1 MAARV
6 AVLSDSHVGQR
17 ISVYPDDFL
26 ARLKEF
32 DLIIHAGDHTNAASY
47 AALKSVGEIAAVR
60 GNMDEI
66 ELSSKLPARIVLD
79 IEGMRVGV
87 IHGWGSS
94 EGLAEKVRQEFGGAE
109 GPVDII
115 IFGHSHRP
123 CDEIIAGVRMLNPG
137 AFSGNLSS
145 DKGSWG
151 ILTIRDGSAEWEIVA
166 VE

>member
-1 MAARV
+1 MTTRV

-26 ARLKEF
+26 ARLKNF
-32 DLIIHAGDHTNAASY
+32 DLIIHAGDHANAASF
-47 AALKSVGEIAAVR
+47 AALKSVGEVAAVR

-66 ELSSKLPARIVLD
+66 ELSSHLPARIVLE
-79 IEGMRVGV
+79 IEGMRIGV
-87 IHGWGSS
+87 IHGWGPS
-94 EGLAEKVRQEFGGAE
+94 EGLANKVRQEFDGAE

-123 CDEIIAGVRMLNPG
+123 CDEIIRGVRMLNPG
-137 AFSGNLSS
+137 ALSGNLSS
-145 DKGSWG
+145 DSGSWG
-151 ILTIRDGSAEWEIVA
+151 ILTICDGSAQWEIVA